1 MRHQHATLL
10 VLAAIVA
17 LPLSLS
23 PQPAPA
29 LYTSDQAES
38 GGQLYARECALC
50 HRARFRAGPP
60 LTGSRVT
67 VANIFRYATQHM
79 PMQSAFALTDDQY
92 VRIMAAILKQNGF
105 PAGTVPLTYALAAR
119 STAKFP
125 VVALRIVAPK
135 K

>member
-1 MRHQHATLL
+1 MDKPYDSAAHFRTAWWQRLQREPATYELTRFAILRLL
-10 VLAAIVA
+10 AFVYLVAFIGLAN
-17 LPLSLS
+17 
-23 PQPAPA
+23 Q
-29 LYTSDQAES
+29 
-38 GGQLYARECALC
+38 
-50 HRARFRAGPP
+50 FPP
-60 LTGSRVT
+60 LIGSRVT